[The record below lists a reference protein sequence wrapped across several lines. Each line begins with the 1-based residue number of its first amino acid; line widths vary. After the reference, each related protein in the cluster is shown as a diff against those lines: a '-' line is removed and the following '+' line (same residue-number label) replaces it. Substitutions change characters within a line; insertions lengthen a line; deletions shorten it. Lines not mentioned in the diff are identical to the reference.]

1 MYVLCGGHFY
11 SGAHM
16 RMLRSLNGAKEL
28 AKRAAMNKNVKPF
41 VENIAEATT
50 ACLITMVQG
59 NVLALGLSHW
69 LIASQT
75 GVAAGSITAA
85 TILLLKT
92 DKRWMISLLLGVI
105 TATVDY
111 FMHPGMFGTVATE
124 AIVTGVGAAFL
135 SYAVSTIITRYRG
148 RTSTID

>member
-1 MYVLCGGHFY
+1 
-11 SGAHM
+11 
-16 RMLRSLNGAKEL
+16 
-28 AKRAAMNKNVKPF
+28 MNKNIKPF

-75 GVAAGSITAA
+75 GIAAGSITAA
-85 TILLLKT
+85 AVLLSRT
-92 DKRWMISLLLGVI
+92 DKRWIISLLLGAV

-111 FMHPGMFGTVATE
+111 FVHPGMFGTVVTE
-124 AIVTGVGAAFL
+124 AIVTGAGAAIL
-135 SYAVSTIITRYRG
+135 SYAVGTIITRYRDG
-148 RTSTID
+148 RSAID

>member
-1 MYVLCGGHFY
+1 
-11 SGAHM
+11 M
-16 RMLRSLNGAKEL
+16 RMLRILNGGSVLNGAKDL

-50 ACLITMVQG
+50 ACLVTMVQG

-85 TILLLKT
+85 TILLSKT

-124 AIVTGVGAAFL
+124 AIVTGVGAAIL
-135 SYAVSTIITRYRG
+135 SYAVGTIITRYRG
-148 RTSTID
+148 RTSAID